1 MIPETCDSRANEQ
14 LDQAG
19 LAAGTV
25 PGPCDSRTDG
35 RGKERVRHGTALFP
49 VAFYDTDLRQYPVSW
64 HWHTELE
71 AVVVTQGAAVF
82 AVGQER
88 FTVRQG
94 EGIFINS
101 GVLHAVWNAD
111 ESAGAQEGSP
121 QGGILPGGVQGS
133 ALPGGTPG
141 GSLRGSS
148 LQGSGLQTGVSLGR
162 DLQGSIL
169 PDSGPQNGI
178 SLGSGPQSSS
188 VQGCRLRSAVFHA
201 RLVAGGFDSVFWQEY
216 LQPLTSDSARQSVLL
231 RGGEPWHAQALC
243 AVETAWKSYA
253 RHLPGYEFEVREALS
268 RLTLLLCRHRAPAQA
283 NSPERVLREEERLKQ
298 MLRFIEEHYASE
310 LTAAQ
315 IAQSARISE
324 SECLRCFRRT
334 IGTPPSQYLKQF
346 RVQKAAQLLAATGQ
360 GIAEIG
366 ALCGFQDAS
375 YFTKTFREMKGCTP
389 SEFRRMNRESG
400 GNGQP
405 VHVAA
410 QGAAR

>member
-1 MIPETCDSRANEQ
+1 MTPEACNS
-14 LDQAG
+14 
-19 LAAGTV
+19 
-25 PGPCDSRTDG
+25 STDE

-49 VAFYDTDLRQYPVSW
+49 VACYDTDLRQYPVSW

-101 GVLHAVWNAD
+101 GVLHAVWDAEPD
-111 ESAGAQEGSP
+111 GELQEDGSRDGGLQGDASQKSAA
-121 QGGILPGGVQGS
+121 QGG
-133 ALPGGTPG
+133 
-141 GSLRGSS
+141 
-148 LQGSGLQTGVSLGR
+148 
-162 DLQGSIL
+162 
-169 PDSGPQNGI
+169 
-178 SLGSGPQSSS
+178 
-188 VQGCRLRSAVFHA
+188 RLRSVVFHA
-201 RLVAGGFDSVFWQEY
+201 RLVAGGFDSVFWQKY
-216 LQPLTSDSARQSVLL
+216 LQPLTADSARQSVLL
-231 RGGEPWHAQALC
+231 GAGAAWHAEALC
-243 AVETAWKSYA
+243 AVEAAWNSCTVQMQG
-253 RHLPGYEFEVREALS
+253 HEFEVREALS
-268 RLTLLLCRHRAPAQA
+268 RLALLLCRHSAPARTDF
-283 NSPERVLREEERLKQ
+283 PERAQREEERLKQ

-334 IGTPPSQYLKQF
+334 IGTPPSQYLKQL

-360 GIAEIG
+360 GIAEVG

-400 GNGQP
+400 GSGQAP
-405 VHVAA
+405 HT
-410 QGAAR
+410 AARDTAGQAPLPLR